1 MDTRN
6 ILDHYK
12 YWRDDAI
19 KADLDVKRHNFSV
32 LVSNLA
38 YDFNIGSVIRNANA
52 FLAKEVIIYGS
63 KRWDKRGAVGTYN
76 YTNFKH
82 VRSVDQL
89 SEIEGVWIGI
99 DNLPLAKP
107 IETFTWPT
115 DQHVILCFGQEQ
127 AGLPTEVIDRCQD
140 LVYIQQ
146 YGSVRSLNVGCAS
159 SIAMYDYC
167 RKVINV

>member
-6 ILDHYK
+6 VIDHYK
-12 YWRDDAI
+12 YWREDAI
-19 KADLDVKRHNFSV
+19 VADLDTKRHNFSV

-76 YTNFKH
+76 YTHFKH
-82 VRSVDQL
+82 VKAIDEL
-89 SEIEGVWIGI
+89 EEIDGIWIGI
-99 DNLPLAKP
+99 DNVAGAVP
-107 IETFTWPT
+107 IETFEWPS
-115 DQHVILCFGQEQ
+115 DKHIVMCFGQEQ
-127 AGLPTEVIDRCQD
+127 TGLPPEVRAKCESIA
-140 LVYIQQ
+140 YITQ

-167 RKVINV
+167 RKVIRV